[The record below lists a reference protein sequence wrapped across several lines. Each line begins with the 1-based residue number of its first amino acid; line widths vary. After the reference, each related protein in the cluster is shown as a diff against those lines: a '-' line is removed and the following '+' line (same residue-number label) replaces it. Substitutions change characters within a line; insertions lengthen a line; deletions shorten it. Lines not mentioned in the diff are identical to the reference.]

1 MANEF
6 ETIGFIGGG
15 NMGEAM
21 LGALIRKGLFG
32 ADRIRVSDVS
42 DDRRAYLADTYGVS
56 VTTDNAALF
65 TESDLVIL
73 SVKPQHMTEVLE
85 GIVNAPDYAISRR
98 KLVISIAAGVRISVI
113 ESILYGPLAEDAR
126 KRLPVIRVMPNTPAL
141 VGAGISGMSPNA
153 HAGSEDLD
161 VCRNIL
167 AAMGQVV
174 DFDESDLD
182 AVTALS
188 GSGPAYVFYFI
199 EALTAAGVEVGL
211 SRGKSETLAVATVN
225 GAVKLLMER
234 AETPENLRRK
244 VTSPGGTT
252 EAALK
257 VLMENRFMDHITAAI
272 RAATERG
279 RELSR

>member
-1 MANEF
+1 MLGGF
-6 ETIGFIGGG
+6 KTIGFVGGG

-21 LGALIRKGLFG
+21 IGALLRTELFEP
-32 ADRIRVSDVS
+32 ARIAVSDVS
-42 DDRRAYLADTYGVS
+42 QSRRGYLTDTYGVS
-56 VTTDNAALF
+56 VTTDNATLF
-65 TESDLVIL
+65 AESDIVVLA
-73 SVKPQHMTEVLE
+73 VKPQNMTEVLA
-85 GIVNAPDYAISRR
+85 GISGSPDYGVVNR
-98 KLVISIAAGVRISVI
+98 KLVVSIAAGVRIAAI
-113 ESILYGPLAEDAR
+113 ESVLYHALPEDVR

-153 HAGSEDLD
+153 HACGEDMD
-161 VCRNIL
+161 ACRTIL
-167 AAMGQVV
+167 GAMGQVV
-174 DFDESDLD
+174 DFGESELD
-182 AVTALS
+182 AVTAVS

-211 SRGKSETLAVATVN
+211 TQNKAETLAVATVN
-225 GAVKLLMER
+225 GAVKLLVER
-234 AETPENLRRK
+234 SEPAESLRRK

-257 VLMENRFMDHITAAI
+257 VLMENRFMDHMKAAV